1 MVQYLVWMWLFDC
14 ISLWAKM
21 AKKRQH
27 SFPSGKGRNKSP
39 GKSPKHSY
47 SEIPLY
53 KHCKK
58 TSTLGVGQ
66 FLELAMILLSVWFTA
81 SIFSWN
87 MLWKVSFIYWWE
99 RCCFAS
105 SSLILDY
112 FKAQLSVSGIF
123 KSGLNFLSTNTNPC
137 KNQ

>member
-66 FLELAMILLSVWFTA
+66 FLELVMILLSVWFTA
-81 SIFSWN
+81 SIFLLKHALESFLYLLMRK
-87 MLWKVSFIYWWE
+87 MLLCI
-99 RCCFAS
+99 
-105 SSLILDY
+105 LLPILDY
-112 FKAQLSVSGIF
+112 FKVQLSISGIL
-123 KSGLNFLSTNTNPC
+123 KSGPNFLSTNTNPC